1 MTSADSGLASGPSEE
16 LGRVLVRLREERG
29 LSQKQVA
36 DLAEISNST
45 LSRLESGDRGVS
57 REVLDRIC
65 AVLELDRHEELDL
78 LTAAGFL
85 NQDAAQILGDDE
97 VAQMARL
104 LHAPTVSPDDAMLLR
119 QYVRLALA
127 HAKALGYRVE

>member
-1 MTSADSGLASGPSEE
+1 MASADGRLASGPSEE
-16 LGRVLVRLREERG
+16 LGRLLTRLRNERG
-29 LSQKQVA
+29 LAQKRVA
-36 DLAEISNST
+36 QLAEIDNST

-65 AVLELDRHEELDL
+65 DVLELDRHEQLEL

-85 NQDAAQILGDDE
+85 NQDAAQILADDD
-97 VAQMARL
+97 VAQLARL
-104 LHAPTVSPDDAMLLR
+104 LHTPAIEPDDALLLR
-119 QYVRLALA
+119 QYIRLALA

>member
-1 MTSADSGLASGPSEE
+1 M
-16 LGRVLVRLREERG
+16 RLRDERG
-29 LSQKQVA
+29 LAPEASRPTGRRS
-36 DLAEISNST
+36 SNST

-65 AVLELDRHEELDL
+65 DVLELDRHEQLEL

-85 NQDAAQILGDDE
+85 NQDAAQILADDD
-97 VAQMARL
+97 VAQLARL
-104 LHAPTVSPDDAMLLR
+104 LHAPAIEPDDALLLR
-119 QYVRLALA
+119 QYIRLALA

>member
-1 MTSADSGLASGPSEE
+1 MTSADGSLVSGPSEQ
-16 LGRVLVRLREERG
+16 LGRVLVRLRDQRG

-45 LSRLESGDRGVS
+45 LSRLESGERGVS

-65 AVLELDRHEELDL
+65 AVLELDRHEELNL

-85 NQDAAQILGDDE
+85 NEDAARILADDE
-97 VAQMARL
+97 VAQIARL
-104 LHAPTVSPDDAMLLR
+104 LHAPAVLPEDAGLLR
-119 QYVRLALA
+119 QYIRLAIA

>member
-16 LGRVLVRLREERG
+16 LGGVLVRLRDERG
-29 LSQKQVA
+29 LSQKEVA
-36 DLAEISNST
+36 HLAEISNST

-65 AVLELDRHEELDL
+65 DVLDLDRHERLDI

-85 NQDAAQILGDDE
+85 EQDTAQLLADDD
-97 VAQMARL
+97 VAQLARL
-104 LHAPTVSPDDAMLLR
+104 LHADAIEPDDALLLR
-119 QYVRLALA
+119 QYIRLALA
-127 HAKALGYRVE
+127 HA